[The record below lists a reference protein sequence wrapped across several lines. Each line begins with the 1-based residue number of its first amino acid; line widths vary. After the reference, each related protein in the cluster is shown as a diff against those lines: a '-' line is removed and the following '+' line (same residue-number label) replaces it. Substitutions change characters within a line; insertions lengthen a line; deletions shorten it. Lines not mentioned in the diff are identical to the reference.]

1 MRLVHAECDRVEAN
15 AAQVLEANV
24 ERASKAIVEA
34 GVKVI
39 NEERRTGKAYEK
51 RIKAQHVFSIFVE
64 RRMPVV
70 DCKYM
75 SQERPITS
83 TLTLT
88 TT

>member
-1 MRLVHAECDRVEAN
+1 MNAN
-15 AAQVLEANV
+15 AEHGSETIV
-24 ERASKAIVEA
+24 ERASKTIVEA

-70 DCKYM
+70 DRKYM
-75 SQERPITS
+75 SKERPIAS
-83 TLTLT
+83 T
-88 TT
+88 TTGYDSANRNRY